1 MIKKYETSLTECGE
15 EVFDGFSLNDYKQ
28 KMKEEQRGAIQEFKE
43 RYNEKKKNGLQDI
56 KNKYNELC
64 QKVNV
69 DTKALTQA
77 IQKKRLQDKHPHNDD
92 IQMNEPLI

>member
-1 MIKKYETSLTECGE
+1 MMKKFESSLNQSGE
-15 EVFDGFSLNDYKQ
+15 EVFDGFSLIDYKK
-28 KMKEEQRGAIQEFKE
+28 KMKDDQTGAIQEFKDS
-43 RYNEKKKNGLQDI
+43 YNEKKKNGLQDI

-77 IQKKRLQDKHPHNDD
+77 I
-92 IQMNEPLI
+92 